1 MKMNRQRLLA
11 QRAEVSNRNDWT
23 EVSVTAEPRF
33 GMENINVRYGLSR
46 EINKKQSKFL
56 NSKATFLAKFNN
68 LRQNG
73 EKQEV
78 IKKIEMWVESN
89 IDKLWE
95 MSQDG
100 NHDHA
105 KHLEDTAFMRKLTN
119 SGFKH
124 HSR

>member
-1 MKMNRQRLLA
+1 
-11 QRAEVSNRNDWT
+11 
-23 EVSVTAEPRF
+23 
-33 GMENINVRYGLSR
+33 MENINVRYGLSR

-100 NHDHA
+100 NHDHE

-119 SGFKH
+119 
-124 HSR
+124 